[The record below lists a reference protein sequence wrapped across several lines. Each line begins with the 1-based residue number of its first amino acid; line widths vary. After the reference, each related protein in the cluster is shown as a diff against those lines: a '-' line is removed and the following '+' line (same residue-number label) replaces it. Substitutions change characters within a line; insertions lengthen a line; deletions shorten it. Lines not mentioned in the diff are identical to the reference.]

1 MVKSYQGAFTLKS
14 KSENEP
20 ISVTVSDYMATKLIT
35 FKEHQSINEVME
47 VLLNNKISG
56 GPVCNEENELIGI
69 ISEGDCLKEIVK
81 GKYNNTPKLPGLVKD
96 HMATNI
102 ISIPPETNIFE
113 AANMFLRL
121 RFRRFPV
128 IKDGKLI
135 GQISQRDIM
144 RAVQSTKEADWKH

>member
-1 MVKSYQGAFTLKS
+1 MVKSYQGAFTMKS
-14 KSENEP
+14 TQIEEP
-20 ISVTVSDYMATKLIT
+20 QSVTVADYMATKLIT
-35 FKEHQSINEVME
+35 FKEYQPINEVME
-47 VLLNNKISG
+47 LLLKNKISG
-56 GPVCNEENELIGI
+56 GPVCNEDNEIIGI
-69 ISEGDCLKEIVK
+69 ISEGDCLKEIVR

-113 AANMFLRL
+113 AANMFLRM

-128 IKDGKLI
+128 IKEEKLI

-144 RAVQSTKEADWKH
+144 RAVQSMKEVNWKH

>member
-14 KSENEP
+14 AQLEEP
-20 ISVTVSDYMATKLIT
+20 QSVTVSDYMATKLIT
-35 FKEHQSINEVME
+35 FREYQSINEVME
-47 VLLNNKISG
+47 ILLKNKISG
-56 GPVCNEENELIGI
+56 GPVCNEDNELIGI
-69 ISEGDCLKEIVK
+69 ISEGDCLKEIVR

-113 AANMFLRL
+113 AANMFLRM

-128 IKDGKLI
+128 IKEGKLV

-144 RAVQSTKEADWKH
+144 RAVQSMKEVNWKH

>member
-14 KSENEP
+14 KQKDEAQS
-20 ISVTVSDYMATKLIT
+20 ITVADYMATKLIT
-35 FKEHQSINEVME
+35 FNEMQSINEVME
-47 VLLNNKISG
+47 ILLKNKISG
-56 GPVCNEENELIGI
+56 GPVVNEDHELIGVV
-69 ISEGDCLKEIVK
+69 SEGDCLKEVVR
-81 GKYNNTPKLPGLVKD
+81 GKYNNSPKMPGVVKD
-96 HMATNI
+96 HMATNV

-128 IKDGKLI
+128 IKDGKLV

-144 RAVQSTKEADWKH
+144 RAVQGMKEVDWKH

>member
-14 KSENEP
+14 KKKDEP
-20 ISVTVSDYMATKLIT
+20 QSVTVADYMATKLIT
-35 FKEHQSINEVME
+35 FNEMQSIHEVMDI
-47 VLLNNKISG
+47 LLKNKISG
-56 GPVCNEENELIGI
+56 GPVTNENDELIGI
-69 ISEGDCLKEIVK
+69 ISEGDCLKEIVR
-81 GKYNNTPKLPGLVKD
+81 GKYNNTPKLPGVVKD
-96 HMATNI
+96 HMAINI

-128 IKDGKLI
+128 LRDGKLV

-144 RAVQSTKEADWKH
+144 RAVNSMKEVNWKH

>member
-1 MVKSYQGAFTLKS
+1 
-14 KSENEP
+14 
-20 ISVTVSDYMATKLIT
+20 IT
-35 FKEHQSINEVME
+35 FKEYQPINEVME
-47 VLLNNKISG
+47 LLLKNKISG
-56 GPVCNEENELIGI
+56 GPVCNEDNEIIGI
-69 ISEGDCLKEIVK
+69 ISEGDCLKEIVR

-113 AANMFLRL
+113 AANMFLRM

-128 IKDGKLI
+128 IKEEKLI

-144 RAVQSTKEADWKH
+144 RAVQSMKEVNWKH